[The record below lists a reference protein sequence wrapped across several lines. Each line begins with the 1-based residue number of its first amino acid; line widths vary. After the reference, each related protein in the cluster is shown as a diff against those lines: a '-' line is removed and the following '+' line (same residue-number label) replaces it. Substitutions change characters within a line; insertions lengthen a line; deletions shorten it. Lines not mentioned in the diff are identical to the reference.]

1 MTVRE
6 NMSEELNME
15 EQEDL
20 LRDASNFKGEC
31 EEILIPSDRFELQE
45 MVVGCN
51 ENKTKITT
59 SASRTGLTGG
69 CVPQG
74 GALILT
80 RKLKRV
86 MGFNPNK
93 CEVTS

>member
-45 MVVGCN
+45 MVVRCN
-51 ENKTKITT
+51 ET
-59 SASRTGLTGG
+59 
-69 CVPQG
+69 
-74 GALILT
+74 
-80 RKLKRV
+80 
-86 MGFNPNK
+86 
-93 CEVTS
+93 